1 MGKMYFNEEK
11 LDQAL
16 QRFERLIQDLH
27 AHVKVIDSVYNMVAE
42 NWSQGGGG
50 KKAVNDLLE
59 FRKGLIERIHP
70 IEAGKHKLKS
80 EWDLIKV
87 LDRSYEYMGP
97 KY

>member
-1 MGKMYFNEEK
+1 MGRMYFNEAN

-16 QRFERLIQDLH
+16 QRFERLIQELH
-27 AHVKVIDSVYNMVAE
+27 AHVKVIDSVYNMVSK
-42 NWSQGGGG
+42 NWSQGGVG
-50 KKAVNDLLE
+50 KKAVNDILE
-59 FRKGLIERIHP
+59 FRKGLTERIHT

-80 EWDLIKV
+80 DWDLIKA